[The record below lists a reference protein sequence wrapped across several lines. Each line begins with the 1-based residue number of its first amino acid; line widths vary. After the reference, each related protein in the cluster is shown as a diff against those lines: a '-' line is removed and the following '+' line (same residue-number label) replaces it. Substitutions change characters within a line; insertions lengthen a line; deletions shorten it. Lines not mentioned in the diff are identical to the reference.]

1 MRICSL
7 LLYTTFLVSS
17 ITSSYAE
24 ISTHKLIRQDNSE
37 LIYYLDK
44 QAEHNKTLLVLMQGS
59 DCNSIKNNTFIQET
73 FGRWLPSSDVLM
85 VEKYGITAQLTYSD
99 DNGEREDCPKNYK
112 LHDNPNQ
119 RLADYLAVLD
129 KLSPNYTNIVL
140 LGGSEG
146 ATMVHLV
153 VAERHD
159 ISAAIALNGGGRF
172 FLDDV
177 LYNIRNTTPKEHVE
191 EAINSFQQLAN
202 AIITNQIG
210 DEQFVSEHSKL
221 WWQQYLAIDLLEVIK
236 RNTQTPVLIVQTL
249 DDINVDMAAF
259 HQLSQEITQ
268 PNVTFIKYD
277 KLNHGFYNQQGE
289 RLTGK
294 VVQDIQQWYAQYNK

>member
-7 LLYTTFLVSS
+7 LLCTTFLVSS
-17 ITSSYAE
+17 ITSSCAE

-85 VEKYGITAQLTYSD
+85 VEKYGITAQLTYFD

-112 LHDNPNQ
+112 LHDNPSQ

-249 DDINVDMAAF
+249 DDINVDMATF

>member
-7 LLYTTFLVSS
+7 LLCTTFLVSS

-119 RLADYLAVLD
+119 RLTDYLAVLD

-221 WWQQYLAIDLLEVIK
+221 WWQ
-236 RNTQTPVLIVQTL
+236 
-249 DDINVDMAAF
+249 
-259 HQLSQEITQ
+259 
-268 PNVTFIKYD
+268 
-277 KLNHGFYNQQGE
+277 
-289 RLTGK
+289 
-294 VVQDIQQWYAQYNK
+294 

>member
-17 ITSSYAE
+17 IKSSYAE

-119 RLADYLAVLD
+119 RLTDYLAVLD

-249 DDINVDMAAF
+249 DDINVDVAAF

>member
-249 DDINVDMAAF
+249 DDINVDVAAF

>member
-119 RLADYLAVLD
+119 RLTDYLAVLD

-249 DDINVDMAAF
+249 DDINVDVAAF

>member
-119 RLADYLAVLD
+119 RLTDYLAVLD

-159 ISAAIALNGGGRF
+159 VSAAIALNGGGRF

-221 WWQQYLAIDLLEVIK
+221 WWQQYLAIDLLAVIK

-249 DDINVDMAAF
+249 DDINVDVVAF

>member
-7 LLYTTFLVSS
+7 LLCTAFLVSS

-112 LHDNPNQ
+112 LHDNPSQ

-249 DDINVDMAAF
+249 DDINVDVAAF

>member
-1 MRICSL
+1 
-7 LLYTTFLVSS
+7 
-17 ITSSYAE
+17 
-24 ISTHKLIRQDNSE
+24 
-37 LIYYLDK
+37 
-44 QAEHNKTLLVLMQGS
+44 
-59 DCNSIKNNTFIQET
+59 
-73 FGRWLPSSDVLM
+73 M
-85 VEKYGITAQLTYSD
+85 VEKYGITAQLTYFD

-112 LHDNPNQ
+112 LHDNPSQ

-249 DDINVDMAAF
+249 DDINVDVAAF

>member
-7 LLYTTFLVSS
+7 LLCTTFLVSS

-236 RNTQTPVLIVQTL
+236 RNTQTTVLIVQTL
-249 DDINVDMAAF
+249 DDINVDVAAF

>member
-7 LLYTTFLVSS
+7 LLCTTFLVSS

-85 VEKYGITAQLTYSD
+85 VEKYGITAQLTYFD

-112 LHDNPNQ
+112 LHDNPSQ

-172 FLDDV
+172 SLMM
-177 LYNIRNTTPKEHVE
+177 YCTIY
-191 EAINSFQQLAN
+191 AIQHLKSMWKKQ
-202 AIITNQIG
+202 
-210 DEQFVSEHSKL
+210 
-221 WWQQYLAIDLLEVIK
+221 
-236 RNTQTPVLIVQTL
+236 
-249 DDINVDMAAF
+249 
-259 HQLSQEITQ
+259 
-268 PNVTFIKYD
+268 
-277 KLNHGFYNQQGE
+277 
-289 RLTGK
+289 
-294 VVQDIQQWYAQYNK
+294 

>member
-119 RLADYLAVLD
+119 RLTDYLAVLD

-249 DDINVDMAAF
+249 DDINVDVAAF
-259 HQLSQEITQ
+259 YQLSQEITQ

>member
-1 MRICSL
+1 
-7 LLYTTFLVSS
+7 
-17 ITSSYAE
+17 
-24 ISTHKLIRQDNSE
+24 
-37 LIYYLDK
+37 
-44 QAEHNKTLLVLMQGS
+44 MQGS

-112 LHDNPNQ
+112 LHDYPNQ
-119 RLADYLAVLD
+119 RLTDYLTVLD
-129 KLSPNYTNIVL
+129 KLSLNYTNIVL

-202 AIITNQIG
+202 AIITNQID

-249 DDINVDMAAF
+249 DDINVDVAAF

>member
-221 WWQQYLAIDLLEVIK
+221 WWQQYLAIDLLEVVK

-249 DDINVDMAAF
+249 DDINVDVAAF

>member
-119 RLADYLAVLD
+119 RLTDYLAVLD

-177 LYNIRNTTPKEHVE
+177 LCNIRNTTPKEHVE

-249 DDINVDMAAF
+249 DDINVDVAAF

>member
-1 MRICSL
+1 MFYAYL
-7 LLYTTFLVSS
+7 FFVALHHFLS
-17 ITSSYAE
+17 I
-24 ISTHKLIRQDNSE
+24 INNIKLRRNKHT
-37 LIYYLDK
+37 YLDK

-112 LHDNPNQ
+112 LHDNPSQ

-249 DDINVDMAAF
+249 DDINVDVAAF